1 MQNQTWTKH
10 LTTIKKMKKINFIL
24 IAVITLF
31 LAACGA
37 KKEERSVEKALKSN
51 DIEELKEVRNEL
63 AAKQSETAKQLEK
76 LSQAISKLDT
86 AQRLPLVSKYEVQP
100 KMFKH
105 YIEVQGSFDSKQNVV
120 LTAEYAGILKEITV
134 KSGDRVSKGQ
144 VLAKIED
151 GGLSQQLYQAEVQA
165 ELMKTTFERQQK
177 LWDQKIGSEIQLL
190 QAKASYEAQNKLV
203 EQLKSQLAKTVI
215 SAPFSGLIDEIITEA
230 GNLVSPGQSRI
241 MRIVNLDQM
250 YVEADV
256 PEAYIQS
263 VSKERNLNV
272 IVPVLRDT
280 LKAKIALAGNFIK
293 ADNRSF
299 RVEALVENKDWKLKP
314 NMNAKL
320 MINDYSADSALLI
333 PQNIVSE
340 DADGNKFIYVA
351 KNINNKKAE
360 VKRTFIKLGT
370 AQGEMIE
377 VLDGLTAGE
386 SVIVEGARTVLD
398 GQKVEILN

>member
-1 MQNQTWTKH
+1 
-10 LTTIKKMKKINFIL
+10 MKKINFIL
-24 IAVITLF
+24 ILVTALF
-31 LAACGA
+31 LTACGS

-51 DIEELKEVRNEL
+51 DLSELKEVRNEL
-63 AAKQSETAKQLEK
+63 AGKQSEIAKQLEK
-76 LSQAISKLDT
+76 LAQAISKLDT
-86 AQRLPLVSKYEVQP
+86 VQRLPLVSKYDVEP
-100 KMFKH
+100 KKFKH
-105 YIEVQGSFDSKQNVV
+105 YIEVQGSFDSKQNVM
-120 LTAEYAGILKEITV
+120 LFAEYGGILNEILV
-134 KSGDRVSKGQ
+134 NSGDRVSKGQ
-144 VLAKIED
+144 VLARIDD

-165 ELMKTTFERQQK
+165 ELMKTTFERQEK
-177 LWDQKIGSEIQLL
+177 LWNQKIGSEIQLL
-190 QAKASYEAQNKLV
+190 QAKASYEAQEKLV
-203 EQLKSQLAKTVI
+203 SQLNAQLAKTTI
-215 SAPFSGLIDEIITEA
+215 TAPFSGLIDEIITEA
-230 GNLVSPGQSRI
+230 GNLVAPGQSGI
-241 MRIVNLDQM
+241 MRIVNLDKM

-272 IVPVLRDT
+272 IVPVLKDT
-280 LKAKIALAGNFIK
+280 LKAQIALAGNFIK
-293 ADNRSF
+293 AANRSF
-299 RVEALVENKDWKLKP
+299 RVEALVENKDWEIKP

-351 KNINNKKAE
+351 NDKVKNTAV

-370 AQGEMIE
+370 AQGEMVE
-377 VLDGLTAGE
+377 VLEGLKAGE